1 MWHKMIRLMA
11 LAVLGVSLSACYVI
25 QPQSGTNVVIQNPA
39 R

>member
-11 LAVLGVSLSACYVI
+11 LAVLGVSLNACYVI